1 MHWVLADESED
12 ARLARLQK
20 IAGKAVPEALVER
33 LPLMYAQ
40 VVEDGCVSNDVQVS
54 SERAEAARGYCLG
67 LGALPGALL
76 APASDRVID
85 VLVAAT
91 CRKLAES
98 GSEAA
103 GQDAE
108 LRRNAVDGLGSVCM
122 ALHSVGAL
130 QPVQMNRAF
139 AAVMAAFTDYAMDN
153 RGDVGSWV
161 REAAMAVGAS
171 MVRLQLI
178 ETSAQDDDL
187 IAKMCEQIFPAL
199 VKQAVEKIDRLRG
212 HAGTTLQGL
221 LHNEPPLGEWVPN
234 ADKILAAIPSD
245 TKINWQSSKDSFPP
259 LVGLLNTDAY
269 HYPVLSG
276 LVVSVGGLTESLLKH
291 GRDELLTQ
299 LEEAEDPE
307 ELVQRVAD
315 SLLRLLSE
323 ANNETRVVIPTLKTI
338 EFLLESMVGLEELQP
353 PENAFSTDLVKLI
366 RAEIRAAPKDI
377 HLVLATCNTLSASVL
392 FEEPTRTDALS
403 AMLMLLC
410 HRYPKV
416 RLVVAETLHNQ
427 LVASGDELGLDE
439 DTVEQ
444 ISSIIEETHWDK
456 PTKEV
461 RPLRNKIV
469 ELLGLPPLPT
479 APAGASKP
487 VAPPKVVGGGV
498 APAPLTPRN

>member
-1 MHWVLADESED
+1 
-12 ARLARLQK
+12 
-20 IAGKAVPEALVER
+20 
-33 LPLMYAQ
+33 MYAQ
-40 VVEDGCVSNDVQVS
+40 VVEDGCTSNDAQVS

-85 VLVAAT
+85 VLIAAT
-91 CRKLAES
+91 CRTLAES

-108 LRRNAVDGLGSVCM
+108 LRRNAVDGLGDVCT
-122 ALHSVGAL
+122 ALHAVGAL
-130 QPVQMNRAF
+130 QAAQIQRAF
-139 AAVMAAFTDYAMDN
+139 SAVMAAFCDYAMDN

-161 REAAMAVGAS
+161 RESAMTVGAA
-171 MVRLQLI
+171 MVRLQLQV
-178 ETSAQDDDL
+178 EGDGGGL
-187 IAKMCEQIFPAL
+187 IADMCEQIFPAL

-212 HAGTTLQGL
+212 HAGSTLQGL
-221 LHNEPPLGEWVPN
+221 LHNEPSLAEWIPN
-234 ADKILAAIPSD
+234 AEDILEAVPVD

-276 LVVSVGGLTESLLKH
+276 LVISVGGLTESLLKH
-291 GRDELLTQ
+291 GRDELITQ
-299 LEEAEDPE
+299 LEDAEDPE

-315 SLLRLLSE
+315 SLLRLLRE
-323 ANNETRVVIPTLKTI
+323 AKNETRVVIPTLKTL

-353 PENAFSTDLVKLI
+353 PEHSFSSDLVQLI

-377 HLVLATCNTLSASVL
+377 HLVLATFNTLSASLL
-392 FEEPTRTDALS
+392 FEEPTRTDAFS

-416 RLVVAETLHNQ
+416 RLVAAETLHNQ

-439 DTVEQ
+439 DVVEEV
-444 ISSIIEETHWDK
+444 SGIIEETHWDK

-469 ELLGLPPLPT
+469 ELLGLPALPT
-479 APAGASKP
+479 GPAPAAAAAS
-487 VAPPKVVGGGV
+487 APKVSPAAAPKVAGGGV
-498 APAPLTPRN
+498 APAPLTPRTN